1 MADHIAMRKST
12 FTSASSSRKTRTH
25 QPSVRTSGRRVNVY
39 SKSEKYGLMAKQ
51 KQAEECVLYVRVS
64 TIRQA
69 EGGVSIDAQIAKG
82 KANAEFNDFLLPD
95 ENIFIDDGVS
105 AKIPLW
111 SRPAAK
117 QMRAFILKH
126 KIKQIYAYRM
136 DRLFRSTIDCL
147 ATVEELDEFGIG
159 IQFRESG
166 GQPLDLSSAVGRM
179 LITILA
185 AFGEMERNLISERV
199 CMAMQHLKATGRRY
213 TFDRYGWDVDEDNNF
228 VENEDEQKWIEY
240 IHAKYQE
247 DGIKVTHIAKELNI
261 CEVPTKRGGKW
272 SHKQVRRILDA
283 Q

>member
-12 FTSASSSRKTRTH
+12 FTSAYSSRKRRTQ
-25 QPSVRTSGRRVNVY
+25 QPYVRDFDRRVNVY

-159 IQFRESG
+159 IQFCESG